1 MEGDLLEIFIE
12 TEINTVVTEENNDD
26 NQLNS
31 YIISAS
37 ALLLLAG
44 AGAYYLASRGGE
56 MDEENIPILVPLDEV
71 NSDDKVPNENTSAA
85 EEQTFKL
92 LEGSQ
97 FSRELIFVCLG
108 GCQKEFTSDNED
120 DEVMCPHCGMIG
132 EAPQ

>member
-1 MEGDLLEIFIE
+1 MEGDLLEVFIE

-56 MDEENIPILVPLDEV
+56 IDEGIPILVPLDEV
-71 NSDDKVPNENTSAA
+71 NSDDKVPNENTSGA

-120 DEVMCPHCGMIG
+120 DEVMCPNCGMIG